1 MKRVPRFVW
10 TIAACL
16 VCIVITAVAC
26 LLSADKGAS
35 SDKYLEIIKV
45 INENFYE
52 EREVADLEDASAR
65 AMLASLE
72 DPWSYYMTTEEYAE
86 YTLSATNQY
95 IGIGITTEFSEKY
108 GYLAVTYVAPGSPAD
123 LAHIKVGNMIEA
135 VGNTDVS
142 AYTPEQL
149 DELFRSYDAME
160 EEEKKY
166 FTVHLLNSQG
176 GRASATLKCELIY
189 AEPVTYSTVQDEYG
203 NYSVGYCIINNF
215 DDSSAASLKKAVE
228 ALTKQGVKS
237 LILDV
242 RNNSGGKTAELAE
255 ALDYL
260 LPKGDLFVLRD
271 RNEKEVTYSSGNSSV
286 KLPLVVM
293 INENTACEAEMFA
306 QVLQENG
313 TCILVGTAT
322 GGNSQ
327 SQTTVELADGSAV
340 RISKYM
346 YLTTERKTLE
356 ELGGVKPNI
365 TSYDIEDSTL
375 DVQLEAAKDAAS

>member
-10 TIAACL
+10 TVAACL
-16 VCIVITAVAC
+16 VCIVVTAVAC
-26 LLSADKGAS
+26 LLAADKGAS

-45 INENFYE
+45 INDNFYE
-52 EREVADLEDASAR
+52 EREVTDLEDASAR
-65 AMLASLE
+65 AMLSSLE
-72 DPWSYYMTTEEYAE
+72 DPWSYYMTVEEYAE

-95 IGIGITTEFSEKY
+95 IGVGITTEFSEKY

-142 AYTPEQL
+142 EFTPEQL

-160 EEEKKY
+160 KDEDKY
-166 FTVHLLNSQG
+166 FTIHLLNSQG

-189 AEPVTYSTVQDEYG
+189 AEPVTYSVIESESG
-203 NYSVGYCIINNF
+203 NRNVGYCIINNF
-215 DDSSAASLKKAVE
+215 DDSSAVSLKKASE
-228 ALTKQGVKS
+228 ALIKQDVKS

-271 RNEKEVTYSSGNSSV
+271 RNDKEVTYSSGNSSV
-286 KLPLVVM
+286 KLPMVVL

-313 TCILVGTAT
+313 TSILVGTAT
-322 GGNSQ
+322 GGHSQ

-340 RISKYM
+340 RISKYI
-346 YLTTERKTLE
+346 YLTTERKTLD